1 MPLAPIFVFIFV
13 LAAFVA
19 VGLWYLTLFLL
30 AGIGV
35 LVAWFFSQRLNK
47 PEAIRVLDLY
57 AEKLDFLAKNL
68 PLSNSSALA
77 LRGDE
82 EFVYQLEDVALI
94 ESRKAPRVTQRSGGA
109 VTFALAK
116 GLYYTGARGSSV
128 SPEPE
133 DEMRT
138 IDQGSV
144 TFTTQRVVFVGS
156 KQSREWDFSKM
167 LGWNEGPGFSVTIA
181 VSNRQKV
188 SGIEISGNTDIGPS
202 ALMQICE
209 TVRDSGWDAARKGC
223 AYAAKDKGDVAN
235 YIRANPKATKKEL
248 ESYEEYLNELD
259 PPEESET
266 ENEPSSETGSPRELT
281 KAPLPQQSKLEQ
293 PEPLREIGVVGEM
306 FYKKSFEALRI
317 EFKSEGNTEHV
328 VEVELQNDPD
338 NEYSESGKAVAVF
351 IRNKKVG
358 HVPEWLAPKVFDQI
372 EPEGGTVTLGARLYL
387 DYVDAKPQKNSVTVT
402 LDSRLVVK

>member
-1 MPLAPIFVFIFV
+1 MPFAPIIVAILV
-13 LAAFVA
+13 VAAFVA
-19 VGLWYLTLFLL
+19 VGLWYLTLFLV
-30 AGIGV
+30 AGIAV
-35 LVAWFFSQRLNK
+35 LVAWFFSNRVDK
-47 PEAIRVLDLY
+47 GETIRVSELY

-68 PLSNSSALA
+68 PLKDKSALA
-77 LRGDE
+77 LRGGE
-82 EFVYQLEDVALI
+82 EFFYHLEDVALI
-94 ESRKAPRVTQRSGGA
+94 EGRKAPRVTQRSGGA

-116 GLYYTGARGSSV
+116 GLYYTGASGSSI

-138 IDQGSV
+138 IDQGAV

-188 SGIEISGNTDIGPS
+188 SGIESNGETDLGPGV
-202 ALMQICE
+202 LMQISE
-209 TVRDSGWDAARKGC
+209 VARESGWDAAREIC
-223 AYAAKDKGDVAN
+223 ANTAQEKRELAN
-235 YIRANPKATKKEL
+235 FIRENPKATTTEL
-248 ESYEEYLNELD
+248 EANEKSLFELD

-266 ENEPSSETGSPRELT
+266 ENEPSSETGSPRALT
-281 KAPLPQQSKLEQ
+281 EAQPPQPTKVGQPKPLG
-293 PEPLREIGVVGEM
+293 EIGVVGEM

-328 VEVELQNDPD
+328 VEVELRNDPD

-358 HVPEWLAPKVFDQI
+358 HVPEWLAPKVFDQL

-387 DYVDAKPQKNSVTVT
+387 DYFDAKPQKNSVSIT

>member
-1 MPLAPIFVFIFV
+1 MPLAPIFVAIFV
-13 LAAFVA
+13 MAAFVA
-19 VGLWYLTLFLL
+19 VGLWYLLLFLL
-30 AGIGV
+30 AGIWV
-35 LVAWFFSQRLNK
+35 LVVWFSSKRVNK
-47 PEAIRVLDLY
+47 GEVSRVSDFY

-77 LRGDE
+77 LRGGE
-82 EFVYQLEDVALI
+82 EFVYQLEDGALI

-167 LGWNEGPGFSVTIA
+167 LGWNEGTGFSVTIA

-188 SGIEISGNTDIGPS
+188 SGIEVSGNTDIGPG

-209 TVRDSGWDAARKGC
+209 TVRESGWDAAREIC
-223 AYAAKDKGDVAN
+223 ANTAQQKSDLAN
-235 YIRANPKATKKEL
+235 YVRENPKATKKEL
-248 ESYEEYLNELD
+248 VAYEQYLYELNSA
-259 PPEESET
+259 EESET
-266 ENEPSSETGSPRELT
+266 ENERSSETGSPRALT
-281 KAPLPQQSKLEQ
+281 KAPLPQQSKVEQLET
-293 PEPLREIGVVGEM
+293 LSEIGVVGEM
-306 FYKKSFEALRI
+306 FYKKSFEALRH

-328 VEVELQNDPD
+328 VEVELRNDPD

-358 HVPEWLAPKVFDQI
+358 HVPEWLAPKVFDQL